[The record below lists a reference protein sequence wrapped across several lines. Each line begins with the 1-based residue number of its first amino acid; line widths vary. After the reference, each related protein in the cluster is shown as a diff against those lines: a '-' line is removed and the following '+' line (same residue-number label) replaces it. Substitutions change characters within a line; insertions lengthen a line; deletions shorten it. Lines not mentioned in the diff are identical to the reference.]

1 MKKWKLS
8 KRQQEKARYN
18 MCTFS
23 VVHAV
28 DYSTGV
34 ARIGK
39 CHTIDKRE
47 LVVAESLKKRIK
59 EMRDK
64 NRIAEE

>member
-1 MKKWKLS
+1 
-8 KRQQEKARYN
+8 

-47 LVVAESLKKRIK
+47 LVVAESLKKRIE